1 MDPQEEDNRMDPMAD
16 FKSRLVK
23 RRDAI
28 SKGLI
33 VPNFVDEYTKSKMI
47 LIFFFV
53 VAFFNYQRI
62 NSLILRYNL
71 KEDDPLV
78 QKIRN
83 NVEQQNKIQVQ
94 NNSSNQRI
102 LQDRFLQ
109 GDGTSSGDS
118 DHQVISDGDFMLTE
132 ADWVNIITTG
142 LMIVNLICI
151 CFGNSPQFNVK
162 CLIIL
167 AMVCSLAIFGGQCFL
182 ITKQALDPNM
192 FVASFLLLIGSLIA
206 MFTSDRFY
214 PSALILSSFNA
225 DRAFVYDEYTFQRLF
240 GRVSLFWGMRF
251 GKYKKYSKYIYVKQE
266 FPDGYLKGD
275 KPAQDQGKDQFQ
287 GEKYLSNKL
296 ESMRDIDAVS
306 QITRPTSPSR
316 SNRSIFGENKSFNL
330 TESSHEYK
338 VDYEKLYK
346 FYQKNG
352 IKHSFII
359 KKKDQILLK
368 LPKYM
373 EKRFIYRMTS
383 LFKSF
388 GIYKRRLFQKYPFY
402 FPTKIVIAV
411 TIQIFIQVDILYLMV
426 NNLIKSFNRD
436 LNWVNFVSNSLK
448 ATVEDLYRSSTISLS
463 IVTLFFI
470 VISVFSTTKT
480 FMAFQMTTLDYR
492 LNGYDHLIDHHS
504 IWYTVKFLQG
514 YLGNAIFATGPFL
527 MIYFLFFWC
536 MFSLTFWEWIWSIR
550 RFWITI
556 VGVFFTS
563 FILDLIVSHFLSN
576 GRYFKSRKCIQFLDI
591 LKIFLG
597 FYSGLF
603 TGFMRFLLSFLFLN
617 VSLFRV
623 DKAGIP
629 NWIYQIVNIDIIN
642 KPYISVTKLYHTH
655 NNPIKMIF
663 MNLLIDHCMKI
674 RDSQRNKAVLEKQD
688 SELVKFEPED
698 SSKMSAEKK
707 KRFLKVAYRWQLFAL
722 MARNTLILEFRK
734 DDRHGHH

>member
-1 MDPQEEDNRMDPMAD
+1 MDPEIEDKRLDPMSD
-16 FKSRLVK
+16 FKKRLIK
-23 RRDAI
+23 RRKAI

-47 LIFFFV
+47 LVFFFV
-53 VAFFNYQRI
+53 VAFFNYKRI
-62 NSLILRYNL
+62 DSLILRYNL
-71 KEDDPLV
+71 KEEDPLV

-83 NVEQQNKIQVQ
+83 NIEQQNKIQVQ
-94 NNSSNQRI
+94 ENSSSNRILDERFLQDSSNQ
-102 LQDRFLQ
+102 QN
-109 GDGTSSGDS
+109 
-118 DHQVISDGDFMLTE
+118 HEVISDGDFMLTD
-132 ADWVNIITTG
+132 ADKVNIVTTG
-142 LMIVNLICI
+142 LMIINLICI

-167 AMVCSLAIFGGQCFL
+167 AMLCSFIIFAGQIFL
-182 ITKQALDPNM
+182 IIKEMFDANM
-192 FVASFLLLIGSLIA
+192 FIASLFLLIGSVIA
-206 MFTSDRFY
+206 VFTSDQFY
-214 PSALILSSFNA
+214 PGALYFSNFNA
-225 DRAFVYDEYTFQRLF
+225 DRAFVYNEYVFQRLF

-251 GKYKKYSKYIYVKQE
+251 GKYKKYSKHIFVKQE
-266 FPDGYLKGD
+266 FPDGYLKND
-275 KPAQDQGKDQFQ
+275 KPNSDSKDNDQFE
-287 GEKYLSNKL
+287 GDKYLSNKL
-296 ESMRDIDAVS
+296 ESMRDIDTVS

-316 SNRSIFGENKSFNL
+316 SNRSIWEGDKSFNL
-330 TESSHEYK
+330 TESHHYK
-338 VDYEKLYK
+338 MDYEKLYK
-346 FYQKNG
+346 FYQKND

-359 KKKDQILLK
+359 KKKEQILLK

-402 FPTKIVIAV
+402 FPTKIIIAV
-411 TIQIFIQVDILYLMV
+411 TLQIFIQVEILIIMI

-436 LNWVNFVSNSLK
+436 LTWVNFVSNSLK
-448 ATVEDLYRSSTISLS
+448 VKVEDLYRSSTISLS

-470 VISVFSTTKT
+470 IISIFSTTKT
-480 FMAFQMTTLDYR
+480 FMAFKMSTLDYR

-536 MFSLTFWEWIWSIR
+536 MFSLTFWQWIFNIR
-550 RFWITI
+550 GLWLPI
-556 VGVFFTS
+556 VAVFFTS

-617 VSLFRV
+617 MSLFRV

-663 MNLLIDHCMKI
+663 VNLLIDHCMKI
-674 RDSQRNKAVLEKQD
+674 REKQTKQVIEEKQG
-688 SELVKFEPED
+688 SELEILDPED
-698 SSKMSAEKK
+698 SSKMSPERKK
-707 KRFLKVAYRWQLFAL
+707 QFLKIAYRWQLFAM

-734 DDRHGHH
+734 EDRHGDHH